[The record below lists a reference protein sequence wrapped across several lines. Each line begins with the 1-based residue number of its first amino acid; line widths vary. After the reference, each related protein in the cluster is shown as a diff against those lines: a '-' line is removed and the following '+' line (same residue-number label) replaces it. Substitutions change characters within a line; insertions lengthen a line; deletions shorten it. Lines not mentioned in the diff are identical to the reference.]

1 MLRLFRVPREGAV
14 EVGGRWGEV
23 EVETLGPHE
32 GLVAGV
38 GVVVVEGE
46 EGVGEGGGEEE
57 EEGEA

>member
-23 EVETLGPHE
+23 EAETMGPHE
-32 GLVAGV
+32 GLVAGA
-38 GVVVVEGE
+38 GVVEGG

-57 EEGEA
+57 GEGEA